1 MEHYGRHDIDGELRA
16 HTPKRTHTHWPPVDR
31 QQVNFLVVPSVALPG
46 GRGEGQGAGQAGR
59 TCNANVLSR

>member
-1 MEHYGRHDIDGELRA
+1 MDRYGRHDIDGELRA

-46 GRGEGQGAGQAGR
+46 GGAGQAGR

>member
-46 GRGEGQGAGQAGR
+46 GRSGAGRQAGHVML
-59 TCNANVLSR
+59 TCCLVE